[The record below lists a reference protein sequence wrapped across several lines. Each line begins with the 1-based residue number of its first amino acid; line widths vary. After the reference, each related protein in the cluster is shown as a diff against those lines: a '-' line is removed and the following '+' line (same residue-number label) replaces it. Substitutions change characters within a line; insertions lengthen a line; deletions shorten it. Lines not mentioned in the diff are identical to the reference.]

1 MADVDAIHNSE
12 TTGFK
17 ERLKEIQPKLELIK
31 EESRFAVVKDS
42 FGELRVRKDSLLK
55 GSIPNINS
63 ACNKTEY
70 FKNQLT
76 EKHPHSLDDLEII
89 SEFKSYK
96 SKLLCRDKFGL
107 VEISPNS
114 LMDGKLPNQRSA
126 VNYKEYLKAKL
137 KYIHSE
143 FNYDF
148 EVIDSEYSY
157 LICKEH
163 GRFKIQNKYLLMGY
177 RCPICK
183 SELGSNVLYLIHLT
197 NNDEDFYKIGIT
209 RNSTKGLIRYKDYR
223 ALGYSVSPLL
233 EIEFDNSGDSK
244 YLEQRIKTIIKSDLY
259 IPKHWTGNSSRETF
273 SSNRLVEVRNEILNY
288 LQSCDRV
295 KAETNRRM

>member
-126 VNYKEYLKAKL
+126 VNYKEYLKA
-137 KYIHSE
+137 
-143 FNYDF
+143 
-148 EVIDSEYSY
+148 
-157 LICKEH
+157 
-163 GRFKIQNKYLLMGY
+163 
-177 RCPICK
+177 
-183 SELGSNVLYLIHLT
+183 
-197 NNDEDFYKIGIT
+197 
-209 RNSTKGLIRYKDYR
+209 STKGLIRYKDYR

-295 KAETNRRM
+295 KAETNRRL